1 MNDDARDHLKTT
13 RRFYEVC
20 EEVEGGVMAN
30 IWTLLIYY
38 MPGKI
43 FIPTLQKKNVLVCLF
58 CFLVQLSL
66 RQDKFI

>member
-13 RRFYEVC
+13 RRFYEVY

-38 MPGKI
+38 MPGKR
-43 FIPTLQKKNVLVCLF
+43 FIPTLQKKKKK
-58 CFLVQLSL
+58 SYS
-66 RQDKFI
+66 

>member
-13 RRFYEVC
+13 RRFYEVY

-38 MPGKI
+38 MPGKR
-43 FIPTLQKKNVLVCLF
+43 FIPTLQKKKKNHILGLFVCSVFQYSYL
-58 CFLVQLSL
+58 
-66 RQDKFI
+66 